1 MRARNSAL
9 RVARPCTS
17 NPFAVAN
24 VICFTLNPSPLCPT
38 LRPRRGR
45 LVQCFPRGGELGF
58 RTQIVRHVERSVA
71 IWLLRQDSELLFT
84 GDAGTTEPSRPT
96 RRKGIEWI
104 NTYRPLSWLL
114 FDAQF
119 SYSEARFTDADP

>member
-24 VICFTLNPSPLCPT
+24 VICFTLNPSPLCPA

-45 LVQCFPRGGELGF
+45 LVQCFLKQRQLVRDKRDSIDARVAHLYLTAVGEREVSAGP
-58 RTQIVRHVERSVA
+58 VA
-71 IWLLRQDSELLFT
+71 RQNDLLSTLEHLS
-84 GDAGTTEPSRPT
+84 A
-96 RRKGIEWI
+96 
-104 NTYRPLSWLL
+104 NTL
-114 FDAQF
+114 
-119 SYSEARFTDADP
+119 